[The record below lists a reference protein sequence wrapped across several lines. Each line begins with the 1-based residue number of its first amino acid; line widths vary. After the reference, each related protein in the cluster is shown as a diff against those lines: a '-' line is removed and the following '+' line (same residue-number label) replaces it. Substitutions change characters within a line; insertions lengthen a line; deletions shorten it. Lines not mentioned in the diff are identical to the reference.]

1 MTPNESPLP
10 KPLETSAEILVNVL
24 LRRLTEEKCP
34 TGVEK
39 T

>member
-1 MTPNESPLP
+1 MTSSDPTTTQ
-10 KPLETSAEILVNVL
+10 PLESVAEILVNVL
-24 LRRLTEEKCP
+24 LRRLTEDKRP